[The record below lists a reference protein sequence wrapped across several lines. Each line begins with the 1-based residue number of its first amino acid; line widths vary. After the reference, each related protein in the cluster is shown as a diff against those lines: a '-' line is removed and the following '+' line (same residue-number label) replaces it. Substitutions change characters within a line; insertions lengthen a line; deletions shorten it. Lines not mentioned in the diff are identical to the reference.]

1 MWIRFHYLYLSC
13 VANVPHSYLYFF
25 SVTLNNII
33 EKTFPEEYAERKAEN
48 DSLINLGVD
57 FLPLFVM
64 DVILPCEKLA
74 LNIFEPRYRLMVSAT

>member
-1 MWIRFHYLYLSC
+1 MWLRFHYLYIYC
-13 VANVPHSYLYFF
+13 VANTRHSYLRVF
-25 SVTLNNII
+25 SVTLKNII

-57 FLPLFVM
+57 LLPLFVM

>member
-1 MWIRFHYLYLSC
+1 MWLRLLYLYFVLC
-13 VANVPHSYLYFF
+13 GYCLILILHFF

-33 EKTFPEEYAERKAEN
+33 EKNFPEEYAERKAEN

-57 FLPLFVM
+57 LLPLFVM

>member
-1 MWIRFHYLYLSC
+1 MWLRLLYLYFVLC
-13 VANVPHSYLYFF
+13 GYCLILILNFF

-33 EKTFPEEYAERKAEN
+33 EKTFPEEYVERKAEN

-57 FLPLFVM
+57 LLPLFVM